1 MATQTTPTSTDL
13 VAQRAYVAQKKA
25 EGFKFGLTVAD
36 AFVRGIRDIGYRST
50 ATALDELI
58 DNAMQAEA
66 KSVHLVFDFPDD
78 AAAKPN
84 AIAVLDDGHGM
95 DPDMIRLALIW
106 GGTHRE
112 DDRSG
117 FGRTLSCV

>member
-1 MATQTTPTSTDL
+1 MATKQITTTSSSSQL
-13 VAQRAYVAQKKA
+13 EAQRLYVKKMEAAQ
-25 EGFKFGLTVAD
+25 FDFGLTVAD

-58 DNAMQAEA
+58 DNSMQAEA
-66 KSVHLVFDFPDD
+66 KSVHVVFDFPDNPE
-78 AAAKPN
+78 AKPN
-84 AIAVLDDGHGM
+84 ALAVVDDGHGM
-95 DPDMIRLALIW
+95 DPDMIRLAIIW

-117 FGRTLSCV
+117 FGR